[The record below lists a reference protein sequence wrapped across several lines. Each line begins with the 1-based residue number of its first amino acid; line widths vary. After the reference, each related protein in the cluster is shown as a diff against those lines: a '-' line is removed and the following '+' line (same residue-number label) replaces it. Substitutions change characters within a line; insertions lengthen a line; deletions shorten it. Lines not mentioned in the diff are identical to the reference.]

1 MHPDALHF
9 LVGPTASGKS
19 ELALAVAERAGA
31 EIVSLDSMLVYR
43 GMDIGTAKPGRDAR
57 ARVAH
62 HALDLVEPS
71 QTFTVQDYLAAART
85 ALDSIAG
92 RGKRALFVGGT
103 AFYLKT
109 LTHGLFEGP
118 EVDPAL
124 RASLEARIAE
134 RGRDAVHAELAALD
148 PRSAARIHPNDVKRV
163 VRALEVWHQTGRTL
177 SAWQNEWGWHA
188 EASEPDKSSAHR
200 IVGLA
205 VPTPVLDARIR
216 ARTTTMLDAGWVD
229 EARAVRA
236 DPGFGA
242 TAAQAL
248 GYAEVLRLAD
258 GELDRGQAELAIAT
272 RTRQFAR
279 RQRTWLRKF
288 PALAWIETGAA
299 RGPDKARDPAD
310 LVGEVS
316 ALLGW

>member
-1 MHPDALHF
+1 MHREALHF

-31 EIVSLDSMLVYR
+31 EIISLDSMLVYR

-62 HALDLVEPS
+62 HALDLVEPNRV
-71 QTFTVQDYLAAART
+71 FTVQDYLAAARA
-85 ALDSIAG
+85 ALESIAG

-124 RASLEARIAE
+124 RASLEARIAD
-134 RGRDAVHAELAALD
+134 RGREVVHAELAAVD

-163 VRALEVWHQTGRTL
+163 VRALEVWHQTGRAL
-177 SAWQNEWGWHA
+177 SDWQNEWGWHA
-188 EASEPDKSSAHR
+188 SEDETDRASADR

-205 VPTPVLDARIR
+205 VPTPALDARIR
-216 ARTTTMLDAGWVD
+216 ARTTAMLDAGWVE

-236 DPGFGA
+236 GRGFGA

-258 GELDRGQAELAIAT
+258 GELDRAQAELAIAT

-288 PALAWIETGAA
+288 PTLAWVDPGARHSA
-299 RGPDKARDPAD
+299 HKAQDPTD
-310 LVGEVS
+310 TVGEVS